1 MPPRAELKR
10 LPRYPKHQ
18 PIVSQTR
25 GCPAVGG
32 GGRAW
37 GRDEGSEVGAWSS
50 GGGGGLG
57 RQDTMRP
64 GTVRGRAGMPST
76 SAIGKLVEAV
86 DVHGVAWRR
95 SPNEQARRHRRVR
108 AWTCAGLDNR

>member
-18 PIVSQTR
+18 PIVSQTKE
-25 GCPAVGG
+25 CPAVGGG

-37 GRDEGSEVGAWSS
+37 GRDEGGEVGAWSS

-57 RQDTMRP
+57 RQDTMRQE
-64 GTVRGRAGMPST
+64 TVRSRTGMHSTERSETSCAWVRYSGKFSNEPVGPLTAGSQCKSLLT
-76 SAIGKLVEAV
+76 LV
-86 DVHGVAWRR
+86 
-95 SPNEQARRHRRVR
+95 
-108 AWTCAGLDNR
+108 